1 MSTKALVSRFEAE
14 ASPSAPSQHE
24 QVENREEEH
33 RLKIDPKEGQKQG
46 NKGTGTGG
54 RGEER
59 PQWGSKEGSKGD
71 KEDQPRIQQTGEPL
85 GGSHVSQLT
94 ITEQDRERI
103 ISSLGATHEYSS
115 DDELGLMDFE
125 NGRSKRRLSNSSN
138 ASTDHDHGAKKGK
151 PLTTVCR
158 H

>member
-14 ASPSAPSQHE
+14 AGPSAPNQHE
-24 QVENREEEH
+24 QLENQEEEH
-33 RLKIDPKEGQKQG
+33 RQKIDPREGQQQG

-59 PQWGSKEGSKGD
+59 PQRGSKEGSKGD
-71 KEDQPRIQQTGEPL
+71 KENQPRFQQTGGPL
-85 GGSHVSQLT
+85 GGSQVSQLT

-125 NGRSKRRLSNSSN
+125 NRRSKRRLSNSSN
-138 ASTDHDHGAKKGK
+138 ASTDHDCGAKKGED
-151 PLTTVCR
+151 P
-158 H
+158 